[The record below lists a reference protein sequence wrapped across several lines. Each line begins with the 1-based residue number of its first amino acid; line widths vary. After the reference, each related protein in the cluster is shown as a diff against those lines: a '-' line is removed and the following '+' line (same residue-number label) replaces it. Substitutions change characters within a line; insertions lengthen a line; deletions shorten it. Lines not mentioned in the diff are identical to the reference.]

1 MPSTNPKN
9 QSIEKALTIA
19 KSNAPVLLTPQ
30 SLVHI
35 KHTINL
41 QQIKYFYLLF
51 EEMRL
56 SVEHGIE
63 PDTDGFYSMSMVRLS
78 ELIGYTPSKREVWAD
93 LEKLKNQTFA
103 VNFLMKGGDTVKYG
117 AGYIAEW
124 AVSNSHI
131 KFKFPSF
138 FMSVAKNF
146 IEFKKLFLQLNWEIF
161 NSLTGKYEA
170 IIYKLCK
177 DYLYSG
183 GKRTPNFTIDS
194 FREYMGIKENEYQDF
209 KALNRRCI
217 AQPVKKINE
226 NILSD
231 ILVTA
236 NFIKTGKTI
245 TGLFFSAEHKSQ
257 QSLPIETVEG
267 DSPFR
272 FARVPIPPSL
282 QDKYL
287 KSHTAE
293 EATLCIEAANMW
305 IDEKL
310 KAGETVNHGKAYR
323 SALDN
328 DWRPK
333 AKADEE
339 ATKRIKATVTNEQ
352 VERRAL
358 AEKEQ
363 SDKEQHAKIW
373 AEFLT
378 RTEAEQDT
386 FIRELLADKPTA
398 LKIYENKGKDA
409 PLVRSNVTSY
419 IKTQI

>member
-1 MPSTNPKN
+1 MPPASKKTSVVGKELST
-9 QSIEKALTIA
+9 A

-63 PDTDGFYSMSMVRLS
+63 PDSEGFYSMTMSRVAER
-78 ELIGYTPSKREVWAD
+78 IGYTPSKREIWAD
-93 LEKLKNQTFA
+93 LEKLKNQTVA
-103 VNFLMKGGDTVKYG
+103 VNFLMKDGGTITYG
-117 AGYIAEW
+117 AGYISEW
-124 AVSNSHI
+124 AVSNSYI

-146 IEFKKLFLQLNWEIF
+146 IEFKRLFLVLNWEIF

-170 IIYKLCK
+170 ILYKLCK
-177 DYLYSG
+177 DYLHSG
-183 GKRTPNFTIDS
+183 GKRTPEFTLES
-194 FREYMGIKENEYQDF
+194 FREYMGVRENEYTDF
-209 KALNRRCI
+209 KELNRWCI
-217 AQPVKKINE
+217 SKPIKKVNE
-226 NILSD
+226 NQLSD
-231 ILVTA
+231 ISIEAHLV
-236 NFIKTGKTI
+236 KTGKFI
-245 TGLFFSAEHKSQ
+245 TGIYFSAQHKTQ
-257 QSLPIETVEG
+257 QSFPIEVTDG
-267 DSPFR
+267 DNPFL

-352 VERRAL
+352 AEKRAL
-358 AEKEQ
+358 AAKEQ
-363 SDKEQHAKIW
+363 ADKEQHAKIW

-378 RTEAEQDT
+378 RTEAEQDI

-398 LKIYENKGKDA
+398 LKIYETKGKDA
-409 PLVRSNVTSY
+409 PLVRSNVTSH

>member
-1 MPSTNPKN
+1 MSKSSPNS
-9 QSIEKALTIA
+9 QALVKVLTTT

-63 PDTDGFYSMSMVRLS
+63 PDSEGFYSMSMARLS

-124 AVSNSHI
+124 AVSNSYI

-146 IEFKKLFLQLNWEIF
+146 IEFKRLFLQLNWEIF

-183 GKRTPNFTIDS
+183 GKRTPEFTVES
-194 FREYMGIKENEYQDF
+194 FRDYMGIKDDEYLDF
-209 KALNRRCI
+209 KRLASRVI
-217 AQPVKKINE
+217 HEPIKKIN
-226 NILSD
+226 NNVLSD
-231 ILVTA
+231 ILVSVEMVTQGR
-236 NFIKTGKTI
+236 KI
-245 TGLFFSAEHKSQ
+245 TGLYFKAEHKTQ
-257 QSLPIETVEG
+257 QSLPIETMEG

-287 KSHTAE
+287 KLHTAE

-352 VERRAL
+352 AEKRAL

-363 SDKEQHAKIW
+363 ADKEQHAKIW

-378 RTEAEQDT
+378 RTEEEQDI
-386 FIRELLADKPTA
+386 FIRELLAEKPTA
-398 LKIYENKGKDA
+398 LKIYETKGKDA
-409 PLVRSNVTSY
+409 PLVRSNVTSH

>member
-1 MPSTNPKN
+1 MSLTDPKK
-9 QSIEKALTIA
+9 QSIEKVLTLA
-19 KSNAPVLLTPQ
+19 KANAPVLLTPQ
-30 SLVHI
+30 DLVHI

-56 SVEHGIE
+56 SKEYGVL
-63 PDTDGFYSMSMVRLS
+63 PDSKGFYSISMERFSKL
-78 ELIGYTPSKREVWAD
+78 LGYTPRKKEIWDD
-93 LEKLKNQTFA
+93 LEKLASQTVA
-103 VNFLMKGGDTVKYG
+103 INFLEKNGEPMKYG
-117 AGYIAEW
+117 AKYISEW
-124 AVSNSHI
+124 AVSNSYV

-138 FMSVAKNF
+138 FISVAENF
-146 IEFKKLFLQLNWEIF
+146 IEFKRLFLQLNWEIF

-170 IIYKLCK
+170 VIYKLCK
-177 DYLYSG
+177 DYLHSG

-226 NILSD
+226 NIMSD

-257 QSLPIETVEG
+257 QSLPIETMEG

-352 VERRAL
+352 AEKRAL

-363 SDKEQHAKIW
+363 ADKEQHAKLW

-378 RTEAEQDT
+378 KPEAEQDQ
-386 FIRELLADKPTA
+386 FIRNLYANNLTV
-398 LKIYENKGKDA
+398 LKAYETKGKES
-409 PLVRSNVTSY
+409 PLVKASVTTY

>member
-1 MPSTNPKN
+1 M
-9 QSIEKALTIA
+9 ER
-19 KSNAPVLLTPQ
+19 
-30 SLVHI
+30 
-35 KHTINL
+35 
-41 QQIKYFYLLF
+41 F
-51 EEMRL
+51 
-56 SVEHGIE
+56 
-63 PDTDGFYSMSMVRLS
+63 S
-78 ELIGYTPSKREVWAD
+78 ELLGYTPKKQEIWND
-93 LEKLKNQTFA
+93 LEKLSHQTIS
-103 VNFLMKGGDTVKYG
+103 VNFLEKDGKSAVNYG
-117 AGYIAEW
+117 ANYMAEW
-124 AVSNSHI
+124 AVSNSYV
-131 KFKFPSF
+131 KFKYPSF
-138 FMSVAKNF
+138 FISVAENF
-146 IEFKKLFLQLNWEIF
+146 IEFKRLFLQLNWEIF

-177 DYLYSG
+177 DYLHSG

-245 TGLFFSAEHKSQ
+245 TGLFFSTEHKSQ
-257 QSLPIETVEG
+257 QSLPIETMEG

-333 AKADEE
+333 AKADDE
-339 ATKRIKATVTNEQ
+339 ALKRIKETATNEQ
-352 VERRAL
+352 
-358 AEKEQ
+358 AEKRAIAEREQ
-363 SDKEQHAKIW
+363 SDKAQHAKIW
-373 AEFLT
+373 EEFLT
-378 RTEAEQDT
+378 RTEADQDT

-398 LKIYENKGKDA
+398 LKTYETKGKEA
-409 PLVRSNVTSY
+409 PLVRSSVTSY